1 MRRKD
6 REVTNREEICQI
18 LDGFKVCRLGI
29 VDNGTPYIV
38 PMNMAYE
45 LEDEKLIIYF
55 HCAKEGRKID
65 MIRKNPKVGF
75 EMDQEIGLVEGN
87 TPCQYSYRYASV
99 IGKGTVKIVEEEQE
113 KVLALTKIMKHQTGK
128 DFTEFAEDPKLLSA
142 VCILRVDAEEY
153 TCKKNR

>member
-1 MRRKD
+1 
-6 REVTNREEICQI
+6 
-18 LDGFKVCRLGI
+18 
-29 VDNGTPYIV
+29 
-38 PMNMAYE
+38 
-45 LEDEKLIIYF
+45 
-55 HCAKEGRKID
+55 

-99 IGKGTVKIVEEEQE
+99 IGTGTVKIVEEEQE
-113 KVLALTKIMKHQTGK
+113 KVSALTKIMKHQTGK